1 MLRLNRQLAN
11 FLFFFFLRM
20 FFLASNRGSI
30 KKRKNYREKDKE
42 ENYDR
47 EGGGVVS

>member
-1 MLRLNRQLAN
+1 
-11 FLFFFFLRM
+11 M

-47 EGGGVVS
+47 EGGGGLSPSRSTSQFC